1 MLDMMKRH
9 EIQVLR
15 RAGHSQPDV
24 AKLTGVSELTVRRVE
39 GEPAVTRVEFQLSMA
54 ALSWELPRRLMLQTM
69 LLAARIFW

>member
-1 MLDMMKRH
+1 
-9 EIQVLR
+9 
-15 RAGHSQPDV
+15 V

>member
-24 AKLTGVSELTVRRVE
+24 AKLTGVSELRPRAGINGFAGMGFVGRRSGV
-39 GEPAVTRVEFQLSMA
+39 
-54 ALSWELPRRLMLQTM
+54 
-69 LLAARIFW
+69 